1 MRWLDGITHT
11 MDMNLGKLWEMV
23 NDREAWHVAVLGGYK
38 ESDMT
43 EQLNNNNNWDNQQYP
58 IIDVHEF
65 GLSHDRFLII
75 DDVVYH
81 IGASLKDLGKRW
93 FAFSKMD
100 DITAELLINRLTN
113 Q

>member
-43 EQLNNNNNWDNQQYP
+43 EQLNNTQANEHGKWDT
-58 IIDVHEF
+58 EKW
-65 GLSHDRFLII
+65 LS
-75 DDVVYH
+75 
-81 IGASLKDLGKRW
+81 
-93 FAFSKMD
+93 M
-100 DITAELLINRLTN
+100 NR
-113 Q
+113 